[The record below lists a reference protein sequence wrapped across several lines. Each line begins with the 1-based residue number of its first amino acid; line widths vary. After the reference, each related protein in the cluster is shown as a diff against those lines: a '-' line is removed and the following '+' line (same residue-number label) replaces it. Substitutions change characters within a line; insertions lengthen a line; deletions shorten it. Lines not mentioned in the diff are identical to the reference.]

1 MSKIKEGYSTK
12 DYEAIEEQKAL
23 KGYPPWKKWR
33 HALYKHLKK
42 EQLGKLSEEQ
52 DVVLHKIYFLR
63 RLMQLKEAGAKESLQ
78 NFSDTLPESFFENST
93 ARSAVTFIV
102 EKTPTGNDGRI

>member
-1 MSKIKEGYSTK
+1 MSEIKRGHSTK
-12 DYEAIEEQKAL
+12 DYEAIKEQEAL

-33 HALYKHLKK
+33 HALNKHLKK

-63 RLMQLKEAGAKESLQ
+63 RLMQLKEAGAGEKLQ
-78 NFSDTLPESFFENST
+78 TFSDTLPGSFFENPTTSR
-93 ARSAVTFIV
+93 AIDFIRD
-102 EKTPTGNDGRI
+102 KTPTENER